1 MHQLRGINTH
11 LDTYSSVRSDNMQW
25 IERLNEALLYI
36 EGNLQGNI
44 SYEKASRLANCSTY
58 HFQRMFTY
66 IAGIP
71 LGEYIRRR
79 RLTMAALAL
88 KQGQKVI
95 DVALLYGYDSPTS
108 FTRAF
113 QALHGLT
120 PSQAKKEGAVLKAF
134 PKISFSLT
142 IKGEQEMEY
151 RIESKKAFRVVGA
164 TLKLEKDLE
173 QNMREVPVFWN
184 KKAQDGTIARLCS
197 LMKPGQGLL
206 GLCTNGDDKEYWV
219 YTIGIAIEEG
229 TPEGLESQIVDASLW
244 AIFPGR
250 GPMPQTIQE
259 VERRIVTDWLPS
271 SGYEFGSGVDMEV
284 YLDNDPSNQSFEVWM
299 PIKKS
304 KE

>member
-1 MHQLRGINTH
+1 
-11 LDTYSSVRSDNMQW
+11 MQW

-36 EGNLQGNI
+36 EDNLEGSI
-44 SYEKASRLANCSTY
+44 SYEKAGQLANCSTY

-66 IAGIP
+66 VAGIP

-79 RLTMAALAL
+79 RLTKAALAL
-88 KQGQKVI
+88 QQGQKVL

-120 PSQAKKEGAVLKAF
+120 PSQAKKEGTSLKAF

-151 RIESKKAFRVVGA
+151 RIERKEAFRVVGV
-164 TLKLEKDLE
+164 TLKLEKDME

-184 KKAQDGTIARLCS
+184 KKAQDGTIAKICS
-197 LMKPGQGLL
+197 YMKPGQGLL
-206 GLCTNGDDKEYWV
+206 GLCTNGDEKDHWI
-219 YTIGIAIEEG
+219 YTIGIAMEEG
-229 TPEGLESQIVDASLW
+229 TPEGLESQVVDAALW

-271 SGYEFGSGVDMEV
+271 SGYEFANGVDMEV
-284 YLDNDPSNQSFEVWM
+284 YLDADPTNQSFEVWM